1 MVVASAVRRRSRSN
15 LTPAVRF
22 VTLDRGGLGPP
33 ARERRRNA
41 LDLFAAFFREQR
53 SRTLGEGQPRAELP
67 WTGYIGAVYATRQL
81 ASDLLDAEDEPDLD
95 ALGEDLQTWLADL
108 FRER

>member
-1 MVVASAVRRRSRSN
+1 
-15 LTPAVRF
+15 
-22 VTLDRGGLGPP
+22 
-33 ARERRRNA
+33 
-41 LDLFAAFFREQR
+41 
-53 SRTLGEGQPRAELP
+53 LGEGQPRAELP